1 MVAVQKLKMIHL
13 VFLDQVLD
21 FRVIIEIHNTIIALI
36 SYFIIAGV
44 NIFLRGNTRDLILTF
59 GVNYDR
65 ILSNF
70 GSIKC

>member
-1 MVAVQKLKMIHL
+1 MVTVQKLKMIHL

-44 NIFLRGNTRDLILTF
+44 NIFSSWQHAGFDIDFWREL
-59 GVNYDR
+59 
-65 ILSNF
+65 
-70 GSIKC
+70 